1 MSNLVIAFCVQ
12 LDGKP
17 YAYHEPTQ
25 APIKPPYQAACELK
39 RSDKL
44 AKPAAAP
51 PPSSSDTQLKSST
64 YPAVSGAVPQCEYD
78 ALSSLAAGDASRQTF
93 GAAGDELLGAVGGV
107 APGTIEFDES
117 RDMATLCDED
127 EFVRGIS
134 ELNVEDE

>member
-1 MSNLVIAFCVQ
+1 MGNLVIAFCVQ

-44 AKPAAAP
+44 AKPAAVP
-51 PPSSSDTQLKSST
+51 PFESST
-64 YPAVSGAVPQCEYD
+64 QPTVSGTLPRCDGD

-93 GAAGDELLGAVGGV
+93 SAAGDELLGAVGGV